1 MEIANLIKYI
11 CVDFVYLTHHRN
23 LSQDILKLLSLK
35 FFVEIVVGMYQG
47 SITMML
53 KVSFLG
59 LKTRQLELATCAG
72 NFICSCQLNS

>member
-35 FFVEIVVGMYQG
+35 FYVEIVVGMYQG

-53 KVSFLG
+53 KV
-59 LKTRQLELATCAG
+59 
-72 NFICSCQLNS
+72 IWDDINSIISIL

>member
-11 CVDFVYLTHHRN
+11 CVDFVYLTHHQN

-35 FFVEIVVGMYQG
+35 FFDEIVVGMYQG

-53 KVSFLG
+53 KV
-59 LKTRQLELATCAG
+59 
-72 NFICSCQLNS
+72 IWDDINSIISIL

>member
-11 CVDFVYLTHHRN
+11 CVDFVYHRN

-35 FFVEIVVGMYQG
+35 FFVESVVGMYQG

-53 KVSFLG
+53 KV
-59 LKTRQLELATCAG
+59 
-72 NFICSCQLNS
+72 IWDDINSIISIL